1 MQREMDFTDL
11 IDWGRGADL
20 ASVAASQPQCC
31 MRLLGLLQFGAPKVF
46 IISNGMRGDIVRV
59 SFPEA
64 ASEILSTAGNSSLLC
79 ISQNT
84 TGFGS

>member
-20 ASVAASQPQCC
+20 AAVAPSQPQCFK
-31 MRLLGLLQFGAPKVF
+31 RLLGLLQFVALKVF
-46 IISNGMRGDIVRV
+46 IISNGTRGDIMCI
-59 SFPEA
+59 SFPKA
-64 ASEILSTAGNSSLLC
+64 ASEILSRVGNSSLLC
-79 ISQNT
+79 ISQDM